1 MKLINSLIK
10 KIENR
15 EPSAVIEYILALDA
29 ARTRASDIL
38 DIINKLEKYEDR
50 LCLLS
55 DLLPIADLIG
65 KLSKTKLRL
74 EEDIK
79 ITLEI
84 ENDLRNSDL

>member
-29 ARTRASDIL
+29 ARTRVSDIL

-50 LCLLS
+50 LRLLS

-84 ENDLRNSDL
+84 ENDLLN